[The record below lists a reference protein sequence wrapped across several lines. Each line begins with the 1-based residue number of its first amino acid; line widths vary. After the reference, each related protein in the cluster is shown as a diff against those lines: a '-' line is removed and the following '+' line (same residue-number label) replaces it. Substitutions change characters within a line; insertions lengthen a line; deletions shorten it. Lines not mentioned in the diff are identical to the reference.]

1 MKPLTTYLLPLL
13 SYLLPLLFSLSSCST
28 QKKVS
33 AVEVVST
40 SDNST
45 HSLCAESVRLDS
57 AVRSFTVEFDSLF
70 VEMETTD
77 SIPRRL
83 RLQAKR
89 ASIGAQS
96 QQVATL
102 NEITVIADSAATQT
116 NNSRESETTTEQDV
130 AKPPNILL
138 FILMW
143 CAAGYIV
150 CKYLS

>member
-1 MKPLTTYLLPLL
+1 MKPLTPYLLPLL
-13 SYLLPLLFSLSSCST
+13 STLFPLLFSLSSCST
-28 QKKVS
+28 QKKAT
-33 AVEVVST
+33 AVETAST
-40 SDNST
+40 VDNST
-45 HSLCAESVRLDS
+45 HSLCAESARLDS

-116 NNSRESETTTEQDV
+116 NNSRESETATEQDV